1 MNLCNQKEIKE
12 LLSRYGFHFSKS
24 MGQNFLIEAWVPQ
37 ETAEASGAASGVGVL
52 EIGPGIGPLTEELA
66 KRAEQV
72 VSVELDRA
80 LLPVLE
86 ETMAA
91 YPNVEIVPG
100 DIMKTDI
107 AGLCAEK
114 LAGLSLIACANLPYQ
129 ITTPAITALL
139 QAGCFEAVTVM
150 IQREV
155 ALRICAAPGSAE
167 YGAFTLLC
175 QYYADSELLY
185 DVPPS
190 CFYPQPKV
198 MSSVIRMKV
207 RGKPP
212 VEVKNEALF
221 FRVVRAAFAQRRKTL
236 INALQAVF
244 GKDFDKEKL
253 REILIACNLTENIR
267 GERLSF
273 AEFAQLSEKMGEF

>member
-1 MNLCNQKEIKE
+1 MNLCDQKEIKT

-37 ETAEASGAASGVGVL
+37 EIAAVSGAAPGMGVL
-52 EIGPGIGPLTEELA
+52 EIGPGIGPLTAELA
-66 KRAEQV
+66 LRAERV
-72 VSVELDRA
+72 VSVELDNS
-80 LLPVLE
+80 LLPVLA
-86 ETMAA
+86 ETMAE

-107 AGLCAEK
+107 ARLCAEK
-114 LAGLSLIACANLPYQ
+114 LPGLSLLASANLPYQ

-139 QAGCFEAVTVM
+139 QANCFEAVTVM

-167 YGAFTLLC
+167 YGAFTLFC
-175 QYYADSELLY
+175 QYYADSEVLY

-198 MSSVIRMKV
+198 MSSVIRMNV

-212 VEVKNEALF
+212 VKVTNEKLF

-236 INALQAVF
+236 INALQPVLE
-244 GKDFDKEKL
+244 KNFDKEKL
-253 REILIACNLTENIR
+253 REILTACNLTENIR

-273 AEFAQLSEKMGEF
+273 AEFAQLSEKIGEF